1 LIETTFVKLSIIQ
14 TVYFQNKVALYCKKY
29 YKWFHNQKREKLFL
43 GVFYL
48 EEIEL
53 RCILDD
59 PLHAYGVT
67 FQSRLVGNDGASA
80 SGLKKK

>member
-1 LIETTFVKLSIIQ
+1 MVSEP
-14 TVYFQNKVALYCKKY
+14 
-29 YKWFHNQKREKLFL
+29 KREKLFL

-59 PLHAYGVT
+59 PLHADGVT

-80 SGLKKK
+80 SGLKKVNIFKYLRIEISYER